1 METFTDHEIE
11 YAKAYMDLSRQR
23 GRELNDLDW
32 ERLRKI
38 RAPWGIDIRRSNQ
51 IVSFV
56 DKYGVEAMQTSSP
69 KNNAGNYSIVL
80 KSVGSEKLQVIK
92 LIKELFDIGLNDA
105 KVLTDS
111 VPTVLGTA
119 DSKSEAEFVKE
130 SLENLGARVEI
141 SGSENQTPKAKA
153 SDILS
158 KDMIPVYFDKIAG
171 NLLSIHDNGSDVFYT
186 SLDDSL
192 KGEIRNEFDI
202 SLDDEIIFFRDTSS
216 WNTRDNGLVITDT
229 GIIGKPDD
237 ETYIKYDWG
246 EIKSVIYKD
255 MSIYIDTGEGYVS
268 VPGRFWLKS
277 PVENDLRKLA
287 ENLDSIASKVDKVQG
302 DDDIKFQEFIDAV
315 ETEQD
320 INSAYKILNDF
331 ESKFGTD
338 NLYYPYMRLKFE
350 VLADD
355 SQSIIECAD
364 TLLEIYDDNLKDIK
378 KEAYKFK
385 AQAQY
390 KIGEYQNARHSF
402 FKGTDNPSVE
412 LKTDKLFK
420 DIDAKYYQTFFE
432 LPYNKRKIIAVSNS
446 VTDLTPE
453 SFEVVDIH
461 KAGNFSFPIGH
472 PVSGQLYVGH
482 PFVKDKYL
490 PIDTYDLE
498 LLEDRLREFC
508 YVVQSLGAV
517 EVAVES
523 INGGSLQ
530 SVSDNDSSLSANAS
544 AKINSGSGSVH
555 KHSSVDAFEDF
566 KNRINFHQYFTPA
579 HKPYLPENLVWYS
592 NEPSWQRLFNQRMNG
607 GLLEHH
613 ENISTSKNKVVSSK
627 EYLQIDAEFKA
638 LFYKVGGGKQNTS
651 ETTLTERSNVEL
663 AIYVK
668 FAPIDAYDNLLT
680 NNKIERFPANLS
692 ASEQQYK
699 DEILFCLEDGGS
711 ISDDDRKYL
720 ERKRVKF
727 GISLERAAEIEKS
740 CAPQLTDSEKE
751 YLETFKEMTGGK
763 EMTERIRRILDRE
776 RESLGITKERAGE
789 LEKMQ

>member
-1 METFTDHEIE
+1 M
-11 YAKAYMDLSRQR
+11 
-23 GRELNDLDW
+23 
-32 ERLRKI
+32 
-38 RAPWGIDIRRSNQ
+38 
-51 IVSFV
+51 
-56 DKYGVEAMQTSSP
+56 
-69 KNNAGNYSIVL
+69 
-80 KSVGSEKLQVIK
+80 
-92 LIKELFDIGLNDA
+92 
-105 KVLTDS
+105 
-111 VPTVLGTA
+111 
-119 DSKSEAEFVKE
+119 
-130 SLENLGARVEI
+130 
-141 SGSENQTPKAKA
+141 
-153 SDILS
+153 
-158 KDMIPVYFDKIAG
+158 
-171 NLLSIHDNGSDVFYT
+171 
-186 SLDDSL
+186 
-192 KGEIRNEFDI
+192 
-202 SLDDEIIFFRDTSS
+202 DDEIIFFRDTSS

-338 NLYYPYMRLKFE
+338 NFYYPYMRLKFE

-355 SQSIIECAD
+355 SQAIIECAD

-530 SVSDNDSSLSANAS
+530 SVSDNDSNLSANAS

-711 ISDDDRKYL
+711 IGDDDRKYL

-751 YLETFKEMTGGK
+751 YLETFKEMTDGK